1 MTVCRMVR
9 IIQVIQESNLVYT
22 IDDDVEYVF
31 DKFEDPGDCQVE
43 RFLLW
48 WQGRIHEA
56 LGPGLLIVQIV

>member
-43 RFLLW
+43 RLL
-48 WQGRIHEA
+48 
-56 LGPGLLIVQIV
+56 L